1 MSTLIT
7 LEEAQAKLA
16 EIIAQ
21 PAPGEDVVITQDAQ
35 PIAAAHRIHK
45 ERPRFGSCK
54 GMLTIVAED
63 EEHLE
68 DFQEYMTCITPRHAH
83 VSLVCARR

>member
-16 EIIAQ
+16 EIITRL
-21 PAPGEDVVITQDAQ
+21 APGEDVVITQDAQ
-35 PIAAAHRIHK
+35 PIAAVHRIHK
-45 ERPRFGSCK
+45 EQPRPRFGNCK

-68 DFQEYMTCITPRHAH
+68 DFREY
-83 VSLVCARR
+83 V